1 MGKSN
6 KSTGRG
12 LDHLIEQNSTEL
24 DFLSAYVG
32 PEQVDS
38 SEIISAMGRFC
49 ERKNYDFEVAD
60 SKIKF
65 PFGSAE
71 PLADGVAVIVKGDH
85 LPLVPSDLV
94 QVGFADGVLSK
105 KRNSCEVVFLEW
117 RNTQQRFLERI
128 FEHFD

>member
-1 MGKSN
+1 M
-6 KSTGRG
+6 
-12 LDHLIEQNSTEL
+12 E
-24 DFLSAYVG
+24 
-32 PEQVDS
+32 
-38 SEIISAMGRFC
+38 RFC
-49 ERKNYDFEVAD
+49 KRKNYDFEVAK

-65 PFGSAE
+65 PFGFAE
-71 PLADGVAVIVKGDH
+71 PLADGVAVSVKGDH

>member
-38 SEIISAMGRFC
+38 SEIINAMERFC
-49 ERKNYDFEVAD
+49 KRKNYDFEVVD

-65 PFGSAE
+65 PFGDAE
-71 PLADGVAVIVKGDH
+71 PLAEGVAVSVRGNH

-94 QVGFADGVLSK
+94 QVGFTDGVLSK
-105 KRNSCEVVFLEW
+105 KRDSCKLIFLEW

>member
-1 MGKSN
+1 MGRSN

-12 LDHLIEQNSTEL
+12 LDHIIEQNSTEL

-38 SEIISAMGRFC
+38 SEIISAMERFC
-49 ERKNYDFEVAD
+49 KRKNYDFEVVD
-60 SKIKF
+60 SKMEF
-65 PFGSAE
+65 PFGFAK
-71 PLADGVAVIVKGDH
+71 PLADGVAVSVKGEH

-94 QVGFADGVLSK
+94 QVGFTDGILSK
-105 KRNSCEVVFLEW
+105 KRDSCEVVFLEW